1 MLNKT
6 EKDLFKIFNNNTKK
20 QFAKL
25 LTTTEDNLYS
35 LFKLENIK
43 IFNKIISN
51 SSKIGTMNFL
61 LDNQN
66 YTVKFMSLYGI
77 PYILDDSKNNSIII
91 IRKFDL
97 SRIP

>member
-6 EKDLFKIFNNNTKK
+6 EKDLFKIFNGNTRK
-20 QFAKL
+20 QFSKL
-25 LTTTEDNLYS
+25 LTTGEDSLYS
-35 LFKLENIK
+35 LSKTENTK
-43 IFNKIISN
+43 IFNKITSN

-61 LDNQN
+61 LNNKD

-77 PYILDDSKNNSIII
+77 PYILDESNENNNII